1 MEWTSLNDLR
11 EKFLSFYQSKNHN
24 RLDSFPLIPQDD
36 NSLLLI
42 NSGMAPLKKYF
53 MGQAKMP
60 GNRATTCQKCIRTP
74 DIERVGITA
83 RHGTFFEMLGNF
95 SFADYFKEEA
105 TTWAWEFLTEVLEI
119 PKDLLY
125 VTVYEDDDEAWDIW
139 VNRRGVDPSHMKRMG
154 KEDNFWEIGS
164 GPCGPCSEIYFD
176 RGEKYGCGK
185 PTCGVGCDCDRYI
198 EIWNLVFTQFISD
211 GKGHYEKME
220 HGNIDT
226 GMGLERLAC
235 IMQGVDNMF
244 EVDSIANV
252 IKEVEKIS
260 GVKYKEDNKTDISIR
275 VITDH
280 VRSSVF
286 MISDGV
292 VPSNEG
298 RGYVLR
304 RLIRRAARHGRMI
317 GIKGTFLSELCNKVI
332 DESKAAYPELEENRD
347 YIKKVI
353 LTEEERFGKTI
364 DQGMTILTGLI
375 DNIEKTATDTK
386 EKILSGVEAFKLN
399 DTFGFPFDL
408 TKEILAEHGIGVDEE
423 GFRSRLKEQAD
434 RAREARKKNHN
445 VSWADDLFKSLD
457 TEATEFVGYDTLETE
472 SKVVAMAY
480 NNEFVD
486 AVSFEEESEE
496 EETVLVVMDKTPFYA
511 EAGGQVADK
520 GTIETQTGLLE
531 VVDCR
536 KTLKGIYV
544 HTCVLK
550 KGFIKNGE
558 IATAKVC
565 EETRRCTEANH
576 SVTHLLQ
583 AALREVLGTHVHQS
597 GSYYDSERCRF
608 DFTHFSAVKPEELA
622 KVEMLVNKAIAS
634 AYDVTTEVKSLDEA
648 KKEGAMALFGE
659 KYGDTVRVVKMGDFS
674 TELCG
679 GTHVSNTA
687 KIGLFK
693 IVSESSVAAGIRR
706 IEAVTG
712 VGVLNLLDEK
722 QALIDETAKGLK
734 INNSND
740 IAVKA
745 AQATEEIK
753 TLQKEN
759 EALRTEIA
767 QGRVVSLFEKAT
779 EVEGVKVI
787 AVKFE
792 ATTSDA
798 LRQLCTEIRNKD
810 ESVVAVIC
818 GEHEGKYTIAAT
830 CGKEVVAKGVKAG
843 ALAKEVAAVTGG
855 SGGGKPDFAMA
866 GVKDT
871 SKVDEAISKVA
882 EIVKSM
888 IK

>member
-24 RLDSFPLIPQDD
+24 RLGSFPLIPQDD

-53 MGQAKMP
+53 MGQATMP

-139 VNRRGVDPSHMKRMG
+139 VNNRGVDPSHMKRMG

-198 EIWNLVFTQFISD
+198 EIWNLVFTQFVSD
-211 GKGHYEKME
+211 GKGHYEKMKK
-220 HGNIDT
+220 GNIDT

-260 GVKYKEDNKTDISIR
+260 GVKYKEDPKTDISVR

-280 VRSSVF
+280 VRSTVF

-304 RLIRRAARHGRMI
+304 RLLRRAARHGRMI
-317 GIKGTFLSELCNKVI
+317 GIEGMFLNELCDTVI
-332 DESKAAYPELEENRD
+332 EESKSAYPELEENKD

-353 LTEEERFGKTI
+353 LTEEERFNKTI
-364 DQGMTILTGLI
+364 DQGMSILSGLI
-375 DNIEKTATDTK
+375 DNIEKTATDVK
-386 EKILSGVEAFKLN
+386 DKILSGLEAFKLN

-408 TKEILAEHGIGVDEE
+408 TKEILEEHGIGIDEE
-423 GFRSRLKEQAD
+423 GFRARLKEQAD
-434 RAREARKKNHN
+434 RAREARKKNNN
-445 VSWADDLFKSLD
+445 VSWADDLFQTLNVD
-457 TEATEFVGYDTLETE
+457 ATEFLGYEELITE
-472 SKVVAMAY
+472 GKVLAMAY

-486 AVSFEEESEE
+486 AVSFEEEATEDQ
-496 EETVLVVMDKTPFYA
+496 TVLVVMDKTPFYA
-511 EAGGQVADK
+511 EAGGQVADN
-520 GTIETQTGLLE
+520 GTIETQMGILD
-531 VVDCR
+531 VVDCK
-536 KTLKGIYV
+536 KTHKGIYV
-544 HTCVLK
+544 HTCVVA
-550 KGFIKNGE
+550 KGFIKVGE
-558 IATAKVC
+558 TVTAKVNA
-565 EETRRCTEANH
+565 EKRRRTEANH
-576 SVTHLLQ
+576 SVAHLLQ

-597 GSYYDSERCRF
+597 GSYVDSERCRF
-608 DFTHFSAVKPEELA
+608 DFTHFSAVKPEELE
-622 KVEMLVNKAIAS
+622 KIENLVNGAIAN
-634 AYDVTTEVKSLDEA
+634 ALTVTTEVKSLDEA
-648 KKEGAMALFGE
+648 KKEGATALFGE
-659 KYGDTVRVVKMGDFS
+659 KYGDEVRVVKMGEFS
-674 TELCG
+674 LELCG

-693 IVSESSVAAGIRR
+693 IVSESSVAAGVRR

-712 VGVLNLLDEK
+712 LGVLGLLKEK
-722 QALIDETAKGLK
+722 QELIDATAKGLK

-745 AQATEEIK
+745 IQATDEIK

-759 EALRTEIA
+759 ETLRAEIA
-767 QGRVVSLFEKAT
+767 QSRVSALNEKAVD
-779 EVEGVKVI
+779 VEGIKVFT
-787 AVKFE
+787 AYF
-792 ATTSDA
+792 AGTGSDA
-798 LRQLCTEIRNKD
+798 LRQMCFEIKENTENA
-810 ESVVAVIC
+810 VAVIC
-818 GEHEGKYTIAAT
+818 GEQNGKVTIAT
-830 CGKEVVAKGVKAG
+830 GCGKIAISNGVKAG
-843 ALAKEVAAVTGG
+843 ALAKEVSAVTGG

-871 SKVDEAISKVA
+871 TKVDEALSKVV
-882 EIVKSM
+882 EFVKSM